1 MPIVPD
7 PARAGL
13 GHSFRVD
20 PLVHGTSRHHFG
32 GPRGGLP
39 RVAMIRPGSVVPAM
53 IAHYITGLVSLG
65 GFISETWLNF
75 FK

>member
-7 PARAGL
+7 PARAAL
-13 GHSFRVD
+13 GPSFRVD
-20 PLVHGTSRHHFG
+20 PLVHGTSRHHFD

-39 RVAMIRPGSVVPAM
+39 MVAIIRTGSVVPAM

-65 GFISETWLNF
+65 GFIPEIWLNF